1 MVQFEIYTANAD
13 DIKEQLEKGL
23 ADIGILTEPV
33 DISKYNFIR
42 LNNKEKWGVFTKLNS
57 PIADKAYVT
66 PKDLVDIPII
76 MVKRDI
82 VKNEIESW
90 FGNYYKQL
98 KVVATYNL
106 LNNAAILAQNNLGS
120 VMCFDVG
127 ATYNGLKFIPLE
139 PTIETGCVLVWR
151 KNQILSPAVS
161 EFINSF
167 RKYIK

>member
-13 DIKEQLEKGL
+13 DIKEQLKKGL

-90 FGNYYKQL
+90 FGNY
-98 KVVATYNL
+98 
-106 LNNAAILAQNNLGS
+106 
-120 VMCFDVG
+120 
-127 ATYNGLKFIPLE
+127 
-139 PTIETGCVLVWR
+139 
-151 KNQILSPAVS
+151 
-161 EFINSF
+161 
-167 RKYIK
+167 